1 MDLPNRKPTR
11 LKDYDYGKDGYYF
24 ITICTKDR
32 QNILSEIVG
41 EGFPLPQL
49 TTYGKIAEKYIL
61 SVNRKY
67 PNINTEKYVVMPN
80 HIHIIFSVNNDG
92 RGDPSPTIV
101 NAVGWLKYS
110 ITKQINQIYGSV
122 GNKIFQRSFHDRII
136 RGEKDYL
143 EICEYIENNPQKWE
157 EDKFYTESI

>member
-1 MDLPNRKPTR
+1 MNLPKRKPTR
-11 LKDYDYGKDGYYF
+11 LKDYDYSADGYYF

-49 TTYGKIAEKYIL
+49 TMCGKIAERYIL
-61 SVNRKY
+61 SVNKKY
-67 PNINTEKYVVMPN
+67 PNIKTEKFVIMPN

-92 RGDPSPTIV
+92 RGNPSPTIV

-122 GNKIFQRSFHDRII
+122 GNKIFQRSFYDHII

-143 EICEYIENNPQKWE
+143 EIWEYIDNNPQKWE
-157 EDKFYTESI
+157 EDKFYAE